1 MTGACDLFLPPPS
14 FCASIMACLFCSAS
28 SNGFFCF
35 PLSLFLPN
43 SLLLFLLLLGQFLL
57 LLCSDF
63 LPLGLFVLQPFE
75 LLLLLLPLF
84 SPLID
89 VLFQLIVQFT
99 LIGTS
104 FCSGKG
110 FISLFGGLRGSLVLV
125 VGHSVAFQSINPPR

>member
-28 SNGFFCF
+28 SYGFFFF

-63 LPLGLFVLQPFE
+63 LSASSFLTLSSSSFFCWANFFSCSALISF
-75 LLLLLLPLF
+75 LLACLSFSLF
-84 SPLID
+84 SSSS
-89 VLFQLIVQFT
+89 
-99 LIGTS
+99 S
-104 FCSGKG
+104 F
-110 FISLFGGLRGSLVLV
+110 SLCFLHSLMY
-125 VGHSVAFQSINPPR
+125 SFS

>member
-28 SNGFFCF
+28 SNRFFRF

-63 LPLGLFVLQPFE
+63 LPL
-75 LLLLLLPLF
+75 PLF

-104 FCSGKG
+104 FCSGKCL
-110 FISLFGGLRGSLVLV
+110 ISLFGGLRGSLVLV
-125 VGHSVAFQSINPPR
+125 VRHSVAFQSTPLDE